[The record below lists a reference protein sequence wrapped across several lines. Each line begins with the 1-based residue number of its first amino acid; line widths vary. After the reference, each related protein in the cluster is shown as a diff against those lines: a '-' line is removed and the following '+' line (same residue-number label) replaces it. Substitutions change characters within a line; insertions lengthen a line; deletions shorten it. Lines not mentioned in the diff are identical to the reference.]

1 MWNEFLAIN
10 FLKRLFKKIGDDC
23 AYYPDGT
30 LITTDAFLEDVHF
43 SLKYFSFSQI
53 AKKTFYATISDIY
66 AMGGKPKEL
75 FIAFLYPSYLK
86 ERDFK
91 EIYYT
96 YKKLAKKYLM
106 AIAGGD
112 IIKSEKL
119 GMVLTCLGK
128 SKRIIKRSTA
138 EISDKVYVTGY
149 LGLSETGRLALVN
162 RLDKKKFKW
171 AIKRH
176 LEPEPRVNVIAKIK
190 NKINALIDTSD
201 GLSTDTNHLAYESKV
216 KIILFFE
223 KLPIAD
229 ETYLLCEKLNL
240 ELEDFILKSG
250 EDFELLFTSDKT
262 IPKEINKIKISEIGE
277 VKKGKGVYLLKE
289 KKIKKILPIGYQ
301 HIISDTY

>member
-1 MWNEFLAIN
+1 MWNEISAIN

-66 AMGGKPKEL
+66 AMAGKPQEL
-75 FIAFLYPSYLK
+75 FIAFLYPPYLK
-86 ERDFK
+86 EGDFK
-91 EIYYT
+91 KIYYT
-96 YKKLAKKYLM
+96 YKKLAEKYSVT
-106 AIAGGD
+106 IAGGD

-128 SKRIIKRSTA
+128 SKKVIKRSTA
-138 EISDKVYVTGY
+138 QIGDRVYVTGY
-149 LGLSETGRLALVN
+149 LGLSETGRLALIN
-162 RLDKKKFKW
+162 NLDKKRFRFS
-171 AIKRH
+171 IKRH
-176 LEPEPRVNVIAKIK
+176 LEPEPRVAVIEKIK

-201 GLSTDTNHLAYESKV
+201 GLATDTNHLAYESKV

-240 ELEDFILKSG
+240 AIEDFILKSG
-250 EDFELLFTSDKT
+250 EDFELLFTT
-262 IPKEINKIKISEIGE
+262 NEGLPKEIKKIKISEIGE

-289 KKIKKILPIGYQ
+289 KKLKKILPMGYQ
-301 HIISDTY
+301 HIINK